1 MDSFL
6 IICTLFLVALLLV
19 LLLVIVS
26 IISHTEKNKKQG
38 GRKKQHKPAGPQK
51 TVTDSPVFD
60 SAGYDAEGYGRE
72 GYNRLGKNRKGQ
84 YNRLFDTTSSDAE
97 GFYDPDI
104 YPIFVTPHA
113 ERRFAERLGITDPR
127 KMRLMAIDAYRFGKS
142 KRQIMKS
149 SAYLV
154 EEMEQKHS
162 NSVVLI
168 YRNVIYIFSVEN
180 VLITL
185 YKNDK
190 ITL

>member
-1 MDSFL
+1 MKRMLCIILAL
-6 IICTLFLVALLLV
+6 IMCLSLL
-19 LLLVIVS
+19 S
-26 IISHTEKNKKQG
+26 CGEKPVQDETTPPV
-38 GRKKQHKPAGPQK
+38 QD
-51 TVTDSPVFD
+51 VTDDPVT
-60 SAGYDAEGYGRE
+60 
-72 GYNRLGKNRKGQ
+72 
-84 YNRLFDTTSSDAE
+84 DTQTETKEEEEPPVDPKTIWNGTLTHGGE